1 MALTNYERVGKAIR
15 LLAEGLAPF
24 VDRECRAEFGDD
36 WPVAVQRMET
46 RGGPRPG
53 PPRKVNP
60 GDAQF
65 LLKVMWDEWR
75 TIFGK
80 KLSRSDRNYVSELQ
94 DVRNAWAHNEPFT
107 TDDTLRALD
116 TAKRLLESVA
126 AGVQANGV
134 GKLHQDLQRQKYD
147 QQARGAHRKAA
158 AAQIEGRP
166 ETGLPGWREVVT
178 PHEDVTS
185 GRFELAEFAAD
196 LHQVW
201 RGEAADEY
209 GDPVEFFRRT
219 FITEGISNLITGA
232 ARRFAGAGGDPVIK
246 LQTNFGG
253 GKTHALIALYH
264 LAGAAGGD
272 GGGGGG
278 SGTAGGASEGGGSSG
293 SGGSGARGSG
303 GGGAGGLPGVEEI
316 LAEHGLELPDRSG
329 RPIRRAVLVG
339 HQLQPS
345 SPSRKPDGT
354 TVNTMWGELAWQLGG
369 AEGYR
374 LVAESDRAGTNPGE
388 ALTELLRFCS
398 PCLVLIDEWVAYA
411 RQLHGVSGLPAG
423 SFDAHF
429 SFAQALT
436 DAARNSPEALLVA
449 TIPASDI
456 EVGGEGGKV
465 ALAKLEHLFSRMET
479 NWRTASTEESFEI
492 VRRRLFGGLGSEAA
506 KQRDL
511 VVRAFGDLYRAQR
524 NEFPPG
530 RGEGDY
536 ERRMRAAYPVHPE
549 LFDRLFG
556 DWSELERFQR
566 TRGVLRLMAK
576 VIHSLWVGRDSS
588 LLIMPAAIPM
598 EDSDVAAELIRY
610 LDDGWRP
617 VIETDIDGPESLPL
631 KLDKANP
638 TLGRYSA
645 ARRVARTV
653 YFGSAPSQEAANKGL
668 DDRAIKLG
676 CVQPGE
682 APATFG
688 DALRRLSDQA
698 MHLYRDGAR
707 YWYSLQP
714 TVTRLAQ
721 DRALSHFSDA
731 DADEVIQARLDRV
744 RSRPSFFAAVHACP
758 RSPGDVP
765 DEGSARLVVLD
776 PSSAHDSKT
785 DGSEALEFAGR
796 LLAERGAGA
805 RRCRN
810 MLVFLAADKARLE
823 DLRVAARQWLAWDS
837 IDKERDTLNLDSFQ
851 VRQVEAKLK
860 ESDETVD
867 HRVAET
873 YQWVL
878 NPNQPRD
885 NPTGPVRWETIR
897 VSGAKP
903 LAERVAE
910 KLKGE
915 ESLIPA
921 YAGSRL
927 RFDID
932 RVPLWRGSHVGVDQL
947 WDDYTQYLY
956 LPRLTKRSVLEAA
969 IRDGVRSLVWEA
981 DGFAYA
987 DGHDG
992 QRYAGLWAGQ
1002 EITAVAPSGLVVMS
1016 STAAE
1021 QQSKEQ
1027 AASAE
1032 AGPGAGAGAG
1042 AGTGPGLE
1050 TGTGP
1055 GAGADPGARAGAPG
1069 SPSGADEQAATEAA
1083 PPGPTLPT
1091 RYYGRVKLDSARW
1104 AKTAADVAE
1113 AIVSQLERTD
1123 GAKLS
1128 ITIEVEA
1135 ESPQGFDDR
1144 VQRTVTENAT
1154 TLKFNTTEFEN

>member
-1 MALTNYERVGKAIR
+1 MALSNYERVGKAVH

-24 VDRECRAEFGDD
+24 VDRECRAEFGAD
-36 WPVAVQRMET
+36 WPAAVQRMDT
-46 RGGPRPG
+46 RGGGGAPR
-53 PPRKVNP
+53 RVNP
-60 GDAQF
+60 ADAQF

-94 DVRNAWAHNEPFT
+94 VVRNSWAHNEQFS

-116 TAKRLLESVA
+116 TAQRLLESVA
-126 AGVQANGV
+126 AGAQSNEV
-134 GKLHQDLQRQKYD
+134 GKLHQDLQRQKFD
-147 QQARGAHRKAA
+147 QQMRGARRKAA
-158 AAQIEGRP
+158 AAQLEGRP
-166 ETGLPGWREVVT
+166 DTGLPAWREVVT
-178 PHEDVTS
+178 PHDDVTT

-201 RGEAADEY
+201 RGEAAGEY
-209 GDPVEFFRRT
+209 GDPTEFFRRT
-219 FITEGISNLITGA
+219 FITEGISNLIVGA
-232 ARRFAGAGGDPVIK
+232 ARRFSGAGGDPVIK

-264 LAGAAGGD
+264 LAGGAGAATGAGGD
-272 GGGGGG
+272 GGGAATGGI
-278 SGTAGGASEGGGSSG
+278 GA
-293 SGGSGARGSG
+293 A
-303 GGGAGGLPGVEEI
+303 GLPGVEEI
-316 LAEHGLELPDRSG
+316 LAEHGLELPDQSA

-345 SPSRKPDGT
+345 SASVKPDGT
-354 TVNTMWGELAWQLGG
+354 EVNTMWGELAWQLGG
-369 AEGYR
+369 SEGYER
-374 LVAESDRAGTNPGE
+374 VASADRAGTNPGE
-388 ALTELLRFCS
+388 ALTGLLRACS
-398 PCLVLIDEWVAYA
+398 PCLILIDEWVAYA
-411 RQLHGVSGLPAG
+411 RQLYGVSGLPAG

-436 DAARNSPEALLVA
+436 DAARNAPEALLVA

-465 ALAKLEHLFSRMET
+465 ALTKLENLFSRMET

-492 VRRRLFGGLGSEAA
+492 VRRRLFGGLDSDGA
-506 KQRDL
+506 KRRDA

-524 NEFPPG
+524 SEFPPKC
-530 RGEGDY
+530 REGDY
-536 ERRMRAAYPVHPE
+536 ERRMKAAYPVHPE

-576 VIHSLWVGRDSS
+576 VIHSLWVGRDPS
-588 LLIMPAAIPM
+588 LLIMPSTIPID
-598 EDSDVAAELIRY
+598 DSDVAAELIRY

-617 VIETDIDGPESLPL
+617 VIETDVDGPDSLPL

-645 ARRVARTV
+645 ARRVARAV
-653 YFGSAPSQEAANKGL
+653 YFGSAPSQEAANRGL
-668 DDRAIKLG
+668 DDRSIKLG

-714 TVTRLAQ
+714 TVTRIAQ
-721 DRALSHFSDA
+721 DRASHISDA
-731 DADEVIQARLDRV
+731 DTDEVIRARLDRV
-744 RSRPSFFAAVHACP
+744 RAQPSHFAAVHICP

-776 PSSAHDSKT
+776 PSAAHDSKT
-785 DGSEALEFAGR
+785 DGSEALQFAGR
-796 LLAERGAGA
+796 LLDERGAGA

-823 DLRVAARQWLAWDS
+823 ELRAAARQWLAWDS
-837 IDKERDTLNLDSFQ
+837 IDRDRDTLNLDSFQ
-851 VRQVEAKLK
+851 ARQIDDRLK
-860 ESDETVD
+860 ESHETVD
-867 HRVAET
+867 HRVAEA

-878 NPNQPRD
+878 NPTQPKED
-885 NPTGPVRWETIR
+885 PTGPVRWEKIR
-897 VSGAKP
+897 VAGSGAGVGAGSGSGSGSLAGV

-915 ESLIPA
+915 ESLIPS
-921 YAGSRL
+921 YSGTRL
-927 RFDID
+927 RIDID
-932 RVPLWRGSHVGVDQL
+932 RVPLWRGLHVGVDQL

-956 LPRLTKRSVLEAA
+956 LPRLAKRSVLEDA
-969 IRDGVRSLVWEA
+969 IRKGVGSLAWET

-987 DGHDG
+987 DIHDG
-992 QRYAGLWAGQ
+992 QRYMGLTTGA
-1002 EITAVAPSGLVVMS
+1002 EPAAVAPSGLVVAPAA
-1016 STAAE
+1016 AAE
-1021 QQSKEQ
+1021 QRSREG
-1027 AASAE
+1027 AASGEAEPGIGAGPE
-1032 AGPGAGAGAG
+1032 AGAGLGAGTGLGAGAGPEG
-1042 AGTGPGLE
+1042 RPGH
-1050 TGTGP
+1050 
-1055 GAGADPGARAGAPG
+1055 PG
-1069 SPSGADEQAATEAA
+1069 SASGADGEAA
-1083 PPGPTLPT
+1083 AGATPPGPTLPT
-1091 RYYGRVKLDSARW
+1091 RYYGRIKLDSARW

-1113 AIVSQLERTD
+1113 AIVDQLARTD
-1123 GAKLS
+1123 GAELS

-1135 ESPQGFDDR
+1135 ESPEGFDDR

-1154 TLKFNTTEFEN
+1154 TLKFNTTEFES

>member
-24 VDRECRAEFGDD
+24 VDRECRAEFGGD
-36 WPVAVQRMET
+36 WPVAVQRMDT
-46 RGGPRPG
+46 RGGG
-53 PPRKVNP
+53 GAPRKVNP

-94 DVRNAWAHNEPFT
+94 DVRNAWAHNEPFS

-126 AGVQANGV
+126 AGGQANGV

-166 ETGLPGWREVVT
+166 ETGLPAWREVVT

-219 FITEGISNLITGA
+219 FITEGIGNLIVGA

-264 LAGAAGGD
+264 LAGAAGGGD
-272 GGGGGG
+272 GAGG
-278 SGTAGGASEGGGSSG
+278 AGGASEGSRAG
-293 SGGSGARGSG
+293 GARAVDGAGG

-316 LAEHGLELPDRSG
+316 LAEHGLEPPDRSG

-388 ALTELLRFCS
+388 ALTELLRSCS

-465 ALAKLEHLFSRMET
+465 ALTKLEHLFSRMET

-492 VRRRLFGGLGSEAA
+492 VRRRLFGGLGSDAA

-576 VIHSLWVGRDSS
+576 VIHSLWVGNDSS
-588 LLIMPAAIPM
+588 LLIMPATIPM

-721 DRALSHFSDA
+721 DRAESHFLDA
-731 DADEVIQARLDRV
+731 DADEVIRLRLDGV
-744 RSRPSFFAAVHACP
+744 RSRPSFFTAVHVCP

-776 PSSAHDSKT
+776 PSSPHDSKT
-785 DGSEALEFAGR
+785 DDSEALEFTGR

-810 MLVFLAADKARLE
+810 MLVFLAADKARLAE
-823 DLRVAARQWLAWDS
+823 LRAAARQWLAWQS
-837 IDKERDTLNLDSFQ
+837 IDAESDTLNLDSFQ

-878 NPNQPRD
+878 NPNQPRED
-885 NPTGPVRWETIR
+885 PTGPVRWDKIR
-897 VSGAKP
+897 VSGSKP

-932 RVPLWRGSHVGVDQL
+932 RVPLWRGSHVVVDQL

-956 LPRLTKRSVLEAA
+956 LPRLTKRSVLEEA
-969 IRDGVRSLVWEA
+969 IRDGVRSLVWET

-987 DGHDG
+987 DSHDG
-992 QRYAGLWAGQ
+992 ERYAGLRAC
-1002 EITAVAPSGLVVMS
+1002 EPIAAVAPSGLVVAADA
-1016 STAAE
+1016 AAE
-1021 QQSKEQ
+1021 QRSREQ
-1027 AASAE
+1027 AASGE
-1032 AGPGAGAGAG
+1032 AGPGAGAV
-1042 AGTGPGLE
+1042 P
-1050 TGTGP
+1050 GP
-1055 GAGADPGARAGAPG
+1055 GAEAGPEGRPGVPG
-1069 SPSGADEQAATEAA
+1069 SPSSADHAGATKTA
-1083 PPGPTLPT
+1083 PAGPALPT

-1154 TLKFNTTEFEN
+1154 TLKFNTTEFET

>member
-1 MALTNYERVGKAIR
+1 MAITNYERVGKAVQI
-15 LLAEGLAPF
+15 LAEGLAPF

-36 WPVAVQRMET
+36 WPAAVQRMDT
-46 RGGPRPG
+46 RGGGGAPR
-53 PPRKVNP
+53 RVNP
-60 GDAQF
+60 ADAQF

-94 DVRNAWAHNEPFT
+94 GVRNSWAHNDAFS
-107 TDDTLRALD
+107 TDDALRALD
-116 TAKRLLESVA
+116 TAQRLLESAA
-126 AGVQANGV
+126 AGAQANEV
-134 GKLHQDLQRQKYD
+134 GKLHQDLLRQKFD
-147 QQARGAHRKAA
+147 QQMRGAARKAA
-158 AAQIEGRP
+158 AAQLEGRP
-166 ETGLPGWREVVT
+166 ATGLPGWREVVT
-178 PHEDVTS
+178 PHDDVTS

-209 GDPVEFFRRT
+209 GDPAEFFRRT
-219 FITEGISNLITGA
+219 FITEGIGNLITGA
-232 ARRFAGAGGDPVIK
+232 ARRFSGAGGDPVIK

-264 LAGAAGGD
+264 LAG
-272 GGGGGG
+272 
-278 SGTAGGASEGGGSSG
+278 
-293 SGGSGARGSG
+293 
-303 GGGAGGLPGVEEI
+303 GAGAGELPGVEEI
-316 LAEHGLELPDRSG
+316 LAEHGLELPAG

-345 SPSRKPDGT
+345 SASAKPDGT
-354 TVNTMWGELAWQLGG
+354 AVNTMWGELAWQLGG
-369 AEGYR
+369 AEGYE

-388 ALTELLRFCS
+388 ALTGLLRVCS
-398 PCLVLIDEWVAYA
+398 PCLILIDEWVAYA
-411 RQLHGVSGLPAG
+411 RQLHGVAGLPAG

-436 DAARNSPEALLVA
+436 DAARNAPEALLVA

-465 ALAKLEHLFSRMET
+465 ALTKLENLFSRMET

-492 VRRRLFGGLGSEAA
+492 VRRRLFGGLDSGAA
-506 KQRDL
+506 RQRDA
-511 VVRAFGDLYRAQR
+511 VVKAFGDLYRSQAQR

-530 RGEGDY
+530 CGEGDY
-536 ERRMRAAYPVHPE
+536 ERRMKSAYPIHPE

-576 VIHSLWVGRDSS
+576 VIHSLWVRSDPS
-588 LLIMPAAIPM
+588 LLIMPATIPI
-598 EDSDVAAELIRY
+598 DDNDVAAELIRY

-638 TLGRYSA
+638 NLGRYSA
-645 ARRVARTV
+645 ARRIARTV

-688 DALRRLSDQA
+688 DALRKLSDQA

-721 DRALSHFSDA
+721 DRAQSHFSDA
-731 DADEVIQARLDRV
+731 DVDEAIRARLDGA
-744 RSRPSFFAAVHACP
+744 RSRTSLFAAVHACP

-776 PSSAHDSKT
+776 PTTPHDSKT

-796 LLAERGAGA
+796 LLDERGAGA

-810 MLVFLAADKARLE
+810 MLVFLAADKARLD
-823 DLRVAARQWLAWDS
+823 DLRAAVRQWLAWKS
-837 IDKERDTLNLDSFQ
+837 IDADRDTLNLDNFQ
-851 VRQVEAKLK
+851 VRQIAAKLK

-867 HRVAET
+867 QRVAET

-878 NPNQPRD
+878 APNQPRD
-885 NPTGPVRWETIR
+885 NPTGPVRWDPIR
-897 VSGAKP
+897 VAGSGA

-910 KLKGE
+910 RLKGE
-915 ESLIPA
+915 EALIPA
-921 YAGSRL
+921 YSGTRL
-927 RFDID
+927 RLDID
-932 RVPLWRGSHVGVDQL
+932 LIPLWRGSHVGVDQL

-956 LPRLTKRSVLEAA
+956 LPRLTKRSVLEDA
-969 IRDGVRSLVWEA
+969 IRDGVRTATWEA
-981 DGFAYA
+981 EGFGYA

-992 QRYAGLWAGQ
+992 ERYVGLRAY
-1002 EITAVAPSGLVVMS
+1002 ELLAAVAPSGLVVAPD
-1016 STAAE
+1016 AAAA
-1021 QQSKEQ
+1021 QRSREQ
-1027 AASAE
+1027 AASGEPGPGTGAGSE
-1032 AGPGAGAGAG
+1032 VGAGSGAGAGPGVGAGPGAGVGPGAGAGPGVGAGPGAGAGPQG
-1042 AGTGPGLE
+1042 RL
-1050 TGTGP
+1050 
-1055 GAGADPGARAGAPG
+1055 GAPG
-1069 SPSGADEQAATEAA
+1069 SPPGTGEEGAAGAA
-1083 PPGPTLPT
+1083 PASPALPT
-1091 RYYGRVKLDSARW
+1091 RYYGRLKLDSNRW

-1113 AIVSQLERTD
+1113 AIVDQLARTD
-1123 GAKLS
+1123 GAEVS

-1144 VQRTVTENAT
+1144 AQRTVTENAT
-1154 TLKFNTTEFEN
+1154 TLKFDATEFEN

>member
-94 DVRNAWAHNEPFT
+94 DVRNAWAHNEPFS

-126 AGVQANGV
+126 AGGQANGV

-272 GGGGGG
+272 GG
-278 SGTAGGASEGGGSSG
+278 AGEGGGSSG
-293 SGGSGARGSG
+293 GSGSGA
-303 GGGAGGLPGVEEI
+303 GGAGGLPGVEEI

-492 VRRRLFGGLGSEAA
+492 VRRRLFGGLSSEAA

-576 VIHSLWVGRDSS
+576 VIHSLWVGRDQS

-731 DADEVIQARLDRV
+731 DADEVIRARLDRV

-823 DLRVAARQWLAWDS
+823 DLRVAGRQWLAWDS

-897 VSGAKP
+897 VSGSKP

-992 QRYAGLWAGQ
+992 QRYVGLWAGQ

-1016 STAAE
+1016 SAAAE

-1027 AASAE
+1027 ATSAE
-1032 AGPGAGAGAG
+1032 AGPGAGAGSGPGAGAG
-1042 AGTGPGLE
+1042 AGTKPGLE

-1055 GAGADPGARAGAPG
+1055 GAGAAPGAGAGAPG
-1069 SPSGADEQAATEAA
+1069 SPSGADGQGATGAA
-1083 PPGPTLPT
+1083 PPGPALPT

>member
-46 RGGPRPG
+46 QGGPRPG

-94 DVRNAWAHNEPFT
+94 DVRNAWAHNEPFS

-126 AGVQANGV
+126 AGGQANGV

-166 ETGLPGWREVVT
+166 ETGLPSWREVVT

-264 LAGAAGGD
+264 LAGAAGG
-272 GGGGGG
+272 GGGG
-278 SGTAGGASEGGGSSG
+278 SGVGGSGAASGDGG
-293 SGGSGARGSG
+293 SGGSGARGS
-303 GGGAGGLPGVEEI
+303 GGAGGLPGVEEI

-465 ALAKLEHLFSRMET
+465 ALSKLEHLFSRMET

-731 DADEVIQARLDRV
+731 DADEVIRARLDRV

-823 DLRVAARQWLAWDS
+823 DLRVAGRQWLAWDS

-969 IRDGVRSLVWEA
+969 IRDGVRSFVWEK

-1016 STAAE
+1016 SAAAE

-1027 AASAE
+1027 AASGE

-1042 AGTGPGLE
+1042 AGTEPGLE

-1055 GAGADPGARAGAPG
+1055 GAGADPGAGAGAPG
-1069 SPSGADEQAATEAA
+1069 SPSGTDEQAATGAA

>member
-1 MALTNYERVGKAIR
+1 MAITNYERVGKAIQ

-53 PPRKVNP
+53 PLRKVNP

-94 DVRNAWAHNEPFT
+94 GVRNSWAHNDAFS
-107 TDDTLRALD
+107 TDDALRALD
-116 TAKRLLESVA
+116 TAQRLLESA
-126 AGVQANGV
+126 SAGAQANEV
-134 GKLHQDLQRQKYD
+134 GKLHQDLLRQKFD

-219 FITEGISNLITGA
+219 FITEGISNLIVGA
-232 ARRFAGAGGDPVIK
+232 ARRFSGAGGDPVIK

-264 LAGAAGGD
+264 LAGSAGGGDGAGGD
-272 GGGGGG
+272 G
-278 SGTAGGASEGGGSSG
+278 EGSG
-293 SGGSGARGSG
+293 SGGGESGT
-303 GGGAGGLPGVEEI
+303 GAGGLPGVEEI
-316 LAEHGLELPDRSG
+316 LTENGLEPPDRSG

-345 SPSRKPDGT
+345 SSSRKPDGT

-388 ALTELLRFCS
+388 ALTELLRSCS

-456 EVGGEGGKV
+456 EVGGEGGKA

-576 VIHSLWVGRDSS
+576 VIHSLWVGRDPS

-721 DRALSHFSDA
+721 DRALSHFSDG
-731 DADEVIQARLDRV
+731 DADEVIRGRLDRV

-776 PSSAHDSKT
+776 PGSAHDSKT
-785 DGSEALEFAGR
+785 DDSEALEFAGR

-810 MLVFLAADKARLE
+810 MLVFLAADKARLQE
-823 DLRVAARQWLAWDS
+823 LRAAARQWLAWDS
-837 IDKERDTLNLDSFQ
+837 IDKERDTLNLDGFQ
-851 VRQVEAKLK
+851 VRQVESKLK

-969 IRDGVRSLVWEA
+969 IRDGVRSLVWET

-987 DGHDG
+987 DSHDG
-992 QRYAGLWAGQ
+992 QRYAGLRAGQ
-1002 EITAVAPSGLVVMS
+1002 EITAVAPSGLVVAADA
-1016 STAAE
+1016 AAE

-1032 AGPGAGAGAG
+1032 AGPGAVAGAGAG
-1042 AGTGPGLE
+1042 AAGAGTGAGAS
-1050 TGTGP
+1050 P
-1055 GAGADPGARAGAPG
+1055 GAGPEGRPGGPESPAGADDQ
-1069 SPSGADEQAATEAA
+1069 GATGAV
-1083 PPGPTLPT
+1083 PPAGPALPT

-1154 TLKFNTTEFEN
+1154 TLKFNTTEFES